1 MEFELLNTAWPKKSG
16 KMYFRLVPGSQVP
29 FSVGFFELCIES
41 PTSVP
46 ESAPLLPPPLRLG
59 ISFLYQGNPMLYVR
73 TTQGAPRK
81 SGRKSRKSNIAACY
95 PALL

>member
-1 MEFELLNTAWPKKSG
+1 MEFEILNSIWPKKSG
-16 KMYFRLVPGSQVP
+16 KMYFRLVLSQVP

-41 PTSVP
+41 PTSGP
-46 ESAPLLPPPLRLG
+46 ESPPLLPPPLRLG